1 MCLILLSFH
10 SPKVNSDVTA
20 GSETEVTT
28 YSLCTVLRHMK
39 ATELCYSRPP
49 MHQTASVAVTSKSTL
64 KRENKDPLWLTCTQ
78 PENNLGV
85 DIWGLH

>member
-64 KRENKDPLWLTCTQ
+64 KRENKAPLWLTCTQ